1 MSNINQLIV
10 EGCFTVDAASPTGT
24 SFQNL
29 SHQSVRVKQDL
40 RTDAT
45 YSRGTIYRAPTNG
58 DLDVNLRKSC
68 QVFSSGR
75 VDV

>member
-10 EGCFTVDAASPTGT
+10 EGCFTVDA
-24 SFQNL
+24 
-29 SHQSVRVKQDL
+29 VRVKQDL